1 MFPCSCG
8 AEKISV
14 THPLPPSSFQ
24 SSFLWD
30 RLPRTGGAEAPAA
43 RLRFDIGILL
53 PFWRF
58 DRFFDMGLLRPDF
71 TCVALIHHCGKK
83 RACVL
88 SECFA
93 FLIHICVCFELRFR
107 LALILLGFC
116 VSHFYFRLGCLEK
129 GKTKLGNVVYQLYCP
144 FRTTQGVVGGML
156 LPSLCGIA
164 LWVLVSPLLFLYAF
178 PSALLGNL
186 VLLRRHAFTRTR
198 FLSPARNIAKHNLET
213 HSFSNHFSCELKV
226 YFVQCES
233 RME

>member
-1 MFPCSCG
+1 MNLEWIDFKLCDFVLDYFLSGHFNLCFRVAVGLRKFQLPTLCLPLLFC
-8 AEKISV
+8 
-14 THPLPPSSFQ
+14 HPFY
-24 SSFLWD
+24 
-30 RLPRTGGAEAPAA
+30 RTVCHVRGGAEAPAA

-129 GKTKLGNVVYQLYCP
+129 GKNSIILTSSLG
-144 FRTTQGVVGGML
+144 
-156 LPSLCGIA
+156 
-164 LWVLVSPLLFLYAF
+164 
-178 PSALLGNL
+178 
-186 VLLRRHAFTRTR
+186 
-198 FLSPARNIAKHNLET
+198 
-213 HSFSNHFSCELKV
+213 
-226 YFVQCES
+226 
-233 RME
+233 RMA

>member
-1 MFPCSCG
+1 
-8 AEKISV
+8 
-14 THPLPPSSFQ
+14 
-24 SSFLWD
+24 
-30 RLPRTGGAEAPAA
+30 
-43 RLRFDIGILL
+43 
-53 PFWRF
+53 
-58 DRFFDMGLLRPDF
+58 MGLLRPDF

-156 LPSLCGIA
+156 LPFACYRSLGSCF
-164 LWVLVSPLLFLYAF
+164 S
-178 PSALLGNL
+178 SS
-186 VLLRRHAFTRTR
+186 VLLRVPFSRFRGTLGYALSLRFYAFGS
-198 FLSPARNIAKHNLET
+198 FVSDAKHHKTQTWNPFIFQ
-213 HSFSNHFSCELKV
+213 SPFSRELKV

-233 RME
+233 RMDWFQVVWFCLGLFPSCSF

>member
-1 MFPCSCG
+1 M
-8 AEKISV
+8 
-14 THPLPPSSFQ
+14 
-24 SSFLWD
+24 
-30 RLPRTGGAEAPAA
+30 GAEAPAA

-116 VSHFYFRLGCLEK
+116 VSHFYFRLGCWLFGK
-129 GKTKLGNVVYQLYCP
+129 GQEFNHLDFE
-144 FRTTQGVVGGML
+144 FREDGL
-156 LPSLCGIA
+156 NCSEC
-164 LWVLVSPLLFLYAF
+164 
-178 PSALLGNL
+178 
-186 VLLRRHAFTRTR
+186 
-198 FLSPARNIAKHNLET
+198 ARDVRDMPT
-213 HSFSNHFSCELKV
+213 
-226 YFVQCES
+226 
-233 RME
+233 